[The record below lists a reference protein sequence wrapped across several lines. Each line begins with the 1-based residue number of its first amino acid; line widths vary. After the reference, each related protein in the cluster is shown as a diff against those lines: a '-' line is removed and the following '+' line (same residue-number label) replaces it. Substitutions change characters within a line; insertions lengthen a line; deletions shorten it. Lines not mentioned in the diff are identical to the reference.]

1 MKLVEDSTQSDE
13 QLMDSVEKIG
23 ASMRRIRK
31 SRGISQT
38 ELANRVGMRQP
49 AITRLEN
56 GHHVPTWRTLTKI
69 ADALDAK
76 IQVEV
81 VASDELTAQ

>member
-1 MKLVEDSTQSDE
+1 MRVIESATDDA
-13 QLMDSVEKIG
+13 LMSSVEKVG

-56 GHHVPTWRTLTKI
+56 GHHVPTWRTLEKI
-69 ADALDAK
+69 ASALDAK
-76 IQVEV
+76 IEV
-81 VASDELTAQ
+81 DVIASDETTTK